1 MAGQVSRGGTSKGL
15 KSGNFAIGSP
25 YALELL
31 DLRTLA
37 FHFVKLKRTEGIAR
51 RKGNF
56 VLLIGAD
63 RMKLVAQEATFSWR
77 FSSGNAT
84 LRGVPV
90 SVCWRGTWMSQE

>member
-15 KSGNFAIGSP
+15 KSGNFAIGIA

-37 FHFVKLKRTEGIAR
+37 FHFVKIKRTEGIAR

-56 VLLIGAD
+56 MLLIGAD
-63 RMKLVAQEATFSWR
+63 GMKLVAQAATFSWR
-77 FSSGNAT
+77 FF
-84 LRGVPV
+84 
-90 SVCWRGTWMSQE
+90 